1 MTRIL
6 KTAPT
11 VEPLTLAEAKE
22 QIRVTWTEEDSLIN
36 LLIAVARMRIEEYT
50 NRALITQTW
59 YSYLDAFPDNNAAI
73 EVVPTPLISVTSI
86 GYTDED
92 GAAQTLTEN
101 TDFTVDKHSTPGRIV
116 PIYEGSWPVARV
128 IPNAVTLEF
137 VSGYGATAA
146 SVPDPIRQA
155 MLLLIGHLFEH
166 RESINIGNIVNV
178 IPQTVEWL
186 CAPYRDWRFK

>member
-1 MTRIL
+1 MTRLL
-6 KTAPT
+6 KTSPT

-22 QIRVTWTEEDSLIN
+22 QLRVTWDEENNLIN
-36 LLIAVARMRIEEYT
+36 LLIAVARMRIEEHT

-59 YSYLDAFPDNNAAI
+59 YTYLDAFPADNAAI
-73 EVVPTPLISVTSI
+73 EIVPTPLISITSI

-92 GAAQTLTEN
+92 GAAQTLAEN

-116 PIYEGSWPVARV
+116 PIYAGSWPVART

-146 SVPDPIRQA
+146 SVPSPIRQA

-166 RESINIGNIVNV
+166 RESVNIGNIVNA

>member
-11 VEPLTLAEAKE
+11 VEPLTLTEAKE
-22 QIRVTWTEEDSLIN
+22 QIRVTWDEENNLIN
-36 LLIAVARMRIEEYT
+36 LLIAVARMRIEEYI

-59 YSYLDAFPDNNAAI
+59 NMYLDAFPAKNAAI
-73 EVVPTPLISVTSI
+73 EIVPTPLISVTSI
-86 GYTDED
+86 AYTDED

-101 TDFTVDKHSTPGRIV
+101 TDFTVDKHLTPGRIV
-116 PIYEGSWPVARV
+116 PIYAGSWPIVRT

-146 SVPDPIRQA
+146 SVPSPIRQA

-166 RESINIGNIVNV
+166 RESVNIGNIVNV

-186 CAPYRDWRFK
+186 CSPYRDWRFK